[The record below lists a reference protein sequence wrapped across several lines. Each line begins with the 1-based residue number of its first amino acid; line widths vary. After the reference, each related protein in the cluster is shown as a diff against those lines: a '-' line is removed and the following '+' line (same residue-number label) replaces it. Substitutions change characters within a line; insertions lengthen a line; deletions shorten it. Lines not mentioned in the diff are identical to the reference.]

1 MESFIEFIR
10 ALTGDTIS
18 LRIIVIAIA
27 AISVGIFGLGM
38 AYIFLSVTDPIR
50 RRLGTTGASSSVEPN
65 GYVVTFNTITGPLSK
80 WLVPKENLE
89 NSPIVRNLIVAGI
102 NSPTAAQNFYA
113 ARSILLVLLPLVF
126 LLVTQFVADLTA
138 QYAFFGAAAAAAIGY
153 IVPSFFVDR
162 LVERRQKKL
171 RNGFPDA
178 LDLMVV
184 CIESGLGLA
193 QAIQRVA
200 EELSVSHPELSEEM
214 ALVNAEMRVGVENT
228 VALRNLGDRTDLDD
242 VRALVSTLVQTL
254 RFGTSVADAL
264 RVYAAEFRDKRMQ
277 AAEER
282 AAKMGVKMIFP
293 LVFFMF
299 PGFFLIAIGP
309 AVIQLIKAF
318 QYTS

>member
-1 MESFIEFIR
+1 M
-10 ALTGDTIS
+10 
-18 LRIIVIAIA
+18 IA
-27 AISVGIFGLGM
+27 SSRVQHRF
-38 AYIFLSVTDPIR
+38 
-50 RRLGTTGASSSVEPN
+50 RLGKRANDLQSLLPRCGTELHVSTGKCEAIGFAN
-65 GYVVTFNTITGPLSK
+65 GLATDDLDAETH
-80 WLVPKENLE
+80 
-89 NSPIVRNLIVAGI
+89 VAI
-102 NSPTAAQNFYA
+102 HLTNH
-113 ARSILLVLLPLVF
+113 RKLLKILLPEHREMR
-126 LLVTQFVADLTA
+126 
-138 QYAFFGAAAAAAIGY
+138 
-153 IVPSFFVDR
+153 PRS
-162 LVERRQKKL
+162 QKKL

-214 ALVNAEMRVGVENT
+214 ALVNAEMRVGIENT
-228 VALRNLGDRTDLDD
+228 VALRNLGDRTGLDD